1 MALCRE
7 YFKLTSK
14 YINEYGE
21 RTLLLYQV
29 GAFFEC
35 YGYHDSSTET
45 VYGSQI
51 TEFCR
56 ICDLNI
62 ANKNMEIEGIPV
74 FMAGFS
80 HYMLDKYLKR
90 LNEEG
95 YTSVV
100 YKQEEHNKT
109 SRTLY
114 GIFSPGTYFS
124 EESQQI
130 TNNTACVWV
139 TTLNS
144 YLLKKKVYQIGMSN
158 INIYNGECIIF
169 EYQTE
174 YIKSPTSYDELERFI
189 SIYNPNEIII
199 ISDEENIDDIIS
211 FANIQ
216 TKSIHRISL
225 CESNKKRENI
235 ENINRAKNCE
245 RQTYQSSILQKFYN
259 IDNVEQQHEYYT
271 YTIALQ
277 SLCYLLDFIY
287 IHNPNLV
294 KKIKQPKF
302 ENCSQRLILAN
313 HSLKQLNI
321 IHDNLNGGK
330 YSCVE
335 KLLNIC
341 ITPMGRRRFSNQLL
355 NPTTNV
361 EYLQEE
367 YDNTEHILKHFS
379 SYDFLK
385 SKLSLIKD
393 ISKLQRQSII
403 KKITPKSLY
412 YIYKNLFI
420 VKELFQLLQ
429 TDKDKLLEKY
439 LKNKVSK
446 YSNLIENCN
455 NLIHFLEFN
464 FNLSLCETIDTF
476 SQFEINFIKKDVDPF
491 LDKKTLVYE
500 TSYTK
505 LETFRNDFNKII
517 SKYEKEKKKRNTSSQ
532 SQSQTQLEDNV
543 TTTVTTDYVKL
554 HETEKNNISLVSTK
568 RRCEILKKA
577 VDPSLNLVFH
587 NQSASNE
594 TISNIEIT
602 QLCSNI
608 SSIKVELK
616 DIITQVY
623 FDLLEKLQ
631 DYQEQLDNVIEFITI
646 LDLMYAKATLA
657 NNYNYCKPSIVLL
670 NKNIES
676 SYVDAKKIRHPLI
689 EHIQNDELYIAN
701 DISLGLPDQKGV
713 LLFGVNMVGKTSL
726 IKSIGISIIMAQA
739 GLYVPASNF
748 VYYPYKY
755 LFTRILNNDNLF
767 KGLSTFAVE
776 MSELRTI
783 LKIADNKSLIL
794 GDEIA
799 SGSESSSAISIFLA
813 ALRSLYGKQSS
824 FIFATHMHE
833 VVGLEEIAIMKNVK
847 MKHLEVEYNR
857 EKDMLIYN
865 RVLQDGSGSSNY
877 GLEVA
882 KYLKLPDDFLEDA
895 NNLRLKYFLQKND
908 EGSVLSLKTSHY
920 NSKKLVGLCEIC
932 KKEKG
937 TEVHH
942 LIHQQESNE
951 KGVITTDDGAVLFH
965 KNHIANLISICEKC
979 HLQMHSSQLKI
990 VKNTKETTDEAVS
1003 EITVEGTVERTVEGV
1018 TTVEG
1023 ISESILKEEV
1033 KKVSKKKKTTKGII
1047 LTES

>member
-1 MALCRE
+1 MALVRE
-7 YFKLTSK
+7 YFKLTKK
-14 YINEYGE
+14 YINEYGD

-35 YGYHDSSTET
+35 YGLLDKSSET
-45 VYGSQI
+45 LNGSQI

-74 FMAGFS
+74 CMAGFS

-100 YKQEEHNKT
+100 YKQEEHDKT
-109 SRTLY
+109 NRTLY
-114 GIFSPGTYFS
+114 GIFSPGTYFA

-130 TNNTACVWV
+130 TNNTICVWISS
-139 TTLNS
+139 LICPFM
-144 YLLKKKVYQIGMSN
+144 KRKVYQIGMSN
-158 INIYNGECIIF
+158 INIYTGECVIF

-174 YIKSPTSYDELERFI
+174 YIKSPTTYDELERFI

-199 ISDEENIDDIIS
+199 ISDDDNIDDVIS

-216 TKSIHRISL
+216 AKLIHRISL
-225 CESNKKRENI
+225 CETNEKREKTDY
-235 ENINRAKNCE
+235 INRAKNCE
-245 RQTYQSSILQKFYN
+245 KQTYMSSILQKFYN
-259 IDNVEQQHEYYT
+259 IDNIEQQHQYYI

-287 IHNPNLV
+287 IHNPDLV
-294 KKIKQPKF
+294 KKIQQPKF
-302 ENCSQRLILAN
+302 ENCSTRLILAN

-321 IHDNLNGGK
+321 INENSNNGR
-330 YSCVE
+330 YSSIE

-341 ITPMGRRRFSNQLL
+341 ITPMGRRKFSQRLL

-367 YDNTEHILKHFS
+367 YDNTEYILKHYNSF
-379 SYDFLK
+379 DCLK
-385 SKLSLIKD
+385 SKLTSIKD
-393 ISKLQRQSII
+393 ISKLQRQSMI
-403 KKITPKSLY
+403 KKITPKSFSHV
-412 YIYKNLFI
+412 YKNLFI
-420 VKELFQLLQ
+420 IKELQSNMGTQVLVP
-429 TDKDKLLEKY
+429 TLEIY
-439 LKNKVSK
+439 LKKNIPK
-446 YSNLIENCN
+446 YPFFVEYCD
-455 NLIHFLEFN
+455 NLIHFLESN
-464 FNLSLCETIDTF
+464 FNISLCENIDTF
-476 SQFEINFIKKDVDPF
+476 SQFETNFIKQGVDSV
-491 LDKKTLVYE
+491 LDEKVLLYE

-505 LETFRNDFNKII
+505 LENLRNDFNKILG
-517 SKYEKEKKKRNTSSQ
+517 KYEKERKKGVTSS
-532 SQSQTQLEDNV
+532 LD
-543 TTTVTTDYVKL
+543 TTPTDYVKL

-587 NQSASNE
+587 HQSTSNE
-594 TISNIEIT
+594 TISSPEIA

-608 SSIKVELK
+608 STLKVELK

-623 FDLLEKLQ
+623 LKLLEKFQ
-631 DYQEQLDNVIEFITI
+631 DYQEQLETIIEFITI
-646 LDLMYAKATLA
+646 LDVMYAKATLA
-657 NNYNYCKPSIVLL
+657 KNYNYCKPNIVPLE
-670 NKNIES
+670 KNVEN

-689 EHIQNDELYIAN
+689 ENIQNDELYIAN
-701 DISLGLPDQKGV
+701 DISLGLPEQKGV

-739 GLYVPASNF
+739 GLYVPASSF

-813 ALRSLYGKQSS
+813 ALRNLYGKQSS

-833 VVGLEEIAIMKNVK
+833 IVGLEEIIEMKNMK

-865 RVLQDGSGSSNY
+865 RLLQDGSGSSNY

-882 KYLKLPDDFLEDA
+882 KYLKLPDEFLEDA
-895 NNLRLKYFLQKND
+895 NNLRLKYFLQKDN
-908 EGSVLSLKTSHY
+908 EGSILSLKTSHY

-932 KKEKG
+932 GKEKG

-942 LIHQQESNE
+942 LIHQQQANE
-951 KGVITTDDGAVLFH
+951 KGIIFTEDGSTIFH
-965 KNHIANLISICEKC
+965 KNHVANLVSICEKC
-979 HLQMHSSQLKI
+979 HLQMHSSPSATDSKI
-990 VKNTKETTDEAVS
+990 EKYREIENRKTEDRKTEDRETEDRET
-1003 EITVEGTVERTVEGV
+1003 EI
-1018 TTVEG
+1018 
-1023 ISESILKEEV
+1023 
-1033 KKVSKKKKTTKGII
+1033 KKISKKKKTNKGIV
-1047 LTES
+1047 LS